1 MTALSNIDIE
11 KELVKGN
18 IKIFPF
24 KKDNLK
30 GASYNLTASHLAWKI
45 PDTNNDSYTSIYNAS
60 VNQIIIP
67 GRACVLIVTNE
78 AIWVSE
84 GIAGTY
90 HSKVKLVSQ
99 GIGHIGTTL
108 DPGYMGVSVIALH
121 NHTEKDINITPGET
135 TFTSIM
141 FQFVRS
147 KSDPEQHDNRPG
159 RPDILNKVGL
169 TDKENEWLN
178 ERFRNYKES
187 LQTQLKKDSKDFQDL
202 RNKYNNKNNNLDLL
216 LPYIIYGT
224 FIIASSSL
232 GGYLYNNQSNLK
244 QTNWYSAANFF
255 ADKATLGFTGAL
267 IVQLVNDIQKR
278 NKQI

>member
-1 MTALSNIDIE
+1 MAALSNIDIQ

-18 IKIFPF
+18 ILIFPF

-45 PDTNNDSYTSIYNAS
+45 PNKNTDSYTSIYNAS
-60 VNQIIIP
+60 LNQVIIP
-67 GRACVLIVTNE
+67 GKASVLIVTNE

-90 HSKVKLVSQ
+90 HSKVKLVSE

-108 DPGYMGVSVIALH
+108 DPGYMGVSVITLH
-121 NHTEKDINITPGET
+121 NHTEKDINLTPGKS

-147 KSDPEQHDNRPG
+147 QCDPEQHDNRPG

-187 LQTQLKKDSKDFQDL
+187 LQIQLKNSKDFQDL
-202 RNKYNNKNNNLDLL
+202 RDKYNNKNNKFDFLF
-216 LPYIIYGT
+216 PYVIYGT

-232 GGYLYNNQSNLK
+232 AGYLYNNQSNLK

-255 ADKATLGFTGAL
+255 ADKATVGFTGAL
-267 IVQLVNDIQKR
+267 IVQLVNDIQRK

>member
-1 MTALSNIDIE
+1 MTALSNIDIQ

-18 IKIFPF
+18 ILIFPF

-45 PDTNNDSYTSIYNAS
+45 PNKNTDTYTSIYNAS
-60 VNQIIIP
+60 LNQVIIP
-67 GRACVLIVTNE
+67 GRASVLIVTNE

-90 HSKVKLVSQ
+90 HSKVKLVSE

-108 DPGYMGVSVIALH
+108 DPGYMGVSVITLH
-121 NHTEKDINITPGET
+121 NHTEKDINLTPGET

-147 KSDPEQHDNRPG
+147 KCDPEQHDNRPG

-169 TDKENEWLN
+169 TDHENEWLN

-187 LQTQLKKDSKDFQDL
+187 LQIQLKNSKDFQDL
-202 RNKYNNKNNNLDLL
+202 RDKYKNKNNKFAFLF
-216 LPYIIYGT
+216 PYIIYGI

-232 GGYLYNNQSNLK
+232 AGYLYNNQNKLK
-244 QTNWYSAANFF
+244 QTTWYSAANFF
-255 ADKATLGFTGAL
+255 ADKATVGFTGAL
-267 IVQLVNDIQKR
+267 IVQLVNDIQRR